1 MKVPAVKETLPPV
14 SGEMTA
20 ALTLGPEDAPVHLVW
35 GHGWGQD
42 HRAFVPLA
50 ESLARIGGQAV
61 RHTLVDFPGFGKS
74 PAPPEGWGTA
84 EYADAAADL
93 LKTLPGRKIWIGHSF
108 GCRVGLQLAAR
119 HPELTE
125 GMVLIAAAGLKP
137 KLPLTVRLWRKVRV
151 YTFKTL
157 KRLIPLGL
165 VSAEKLYAK
174 FGSADYRTAG
184 KLRAL
189 FVRIVNE
196 DLTGQARQVACPVLL
211 VFGEKDTETP
221 PEMGRRLAALIPRA
235 SLHILPGQDHYSV
248 LGDARHQTAHLI
260 AGFVENI
267 K

>member
-1 MKVPAVKETLPPV
+1 MSDLFFI
-14 SGEMTA
+14 
-20 ALTLGPEDAPVHLVW
+20 TLGPEDAPVHLVW

-42 HRAFVPLA
+42 HRAFAPLA

-61 RHTLVDFPGFGKS
+61 RHTLVDFPGFGTS

-84 EYADAAADL
+84 EYAGVAAEL

-119 HPELTE
+119 HPGLVD
-125 GMVLIAAAGLKP
+125 GMVLVAAAGLKR
-137 KLPLTVRLWRKVRV
+137 KLPLHTRLWRTARV

-165 VSAEKLYAK
+165 VNAEKLYAK
-174 FGSADYRTAG
+174 FGSADYRNAG

-196 DLTGQARQVACPVLL
+196 DLTEQARQVSCPVLL

-221 PEMGRRLAALIPRA
+221 PEIGRRLAALIPQA
-235 SLHILPGQDHYSV
+235 SLQILPGQDHYSV

-260 AGFVENI
+260 TRFVETLT
-267 K
+267 